1 MVGTVSRTA
10 RVSGVTRNL
19 KEAAGKTPARRT
31 ETTYEAGASGRG
43 GDYLQSP
50 ITIQEGVS
58 VYAAG
63 IWGEGHAHYPGRSAV
78 PHWAKSRSR
87 GTGKQFPH
95 VRQKSAEAIGAGV
108 TDRQRAEHSG
118 ADRSLEFR

>member
-19 KEAAGKTPARRT
+19 KEAAGKTLARRT
-31 ETTYEAGASGRG
+31 EIAYEADMSGREG
-43 GDYLQSP
+43 NVLQNP

-78 PHWAKSRSR
+78 QHWAKS
-87 GTGKQFPH
+87 
-95 VRQKSAEAIGAGV
+95 GAG
-108 TDRQRAEHSG
+108 
-118 ADRSLEFR
+118 

>member
-31 ETTYEAGASGRG
+31 EIAYEAAISGREG
-43 GDYLQSP
+43 IVLQSP
-50 ITIQEGVS
+50 ITIQEDVS

-63 IWGEGHAHYPGRSAV
+63 IWSEGHAHYPGRSAV
-78 PHWAKSRSR
+78 PHWPKLRCMAIWRQIVLMFGRS
-87 GTGKQFPH
+87 Q
-95 VRQKSAEAIGAGV
+95 QKPYEP
-108 TDRQRAEHSG
+108 E
-118 ADRSLEFR
+118 

>member
-31 ETTYEAGASGRG
+31 EIAYEAGISGREG
-43 GDYLQSP
+43 KVLQSP

-63 IWGEGHAHYPGRSAV
+63 IWSEGHAHYPGRSAV
-78 PHWAKSRSR
+78 LHWAKSGAWRSGDR
-87 GTGKQFPH
+87 LSL
-95 VRQKSAEAIGAGV
+95 RSAEV
-108 TDRQRAEHSG
+108 S
-118 ADRSLEFR
+118 RSHMSRTNHPAKG

>member
-10 RVSGVTRNL
+10 RVSGATRNL

-31 ETTYEAGASGRG
+31 EIAYEAGTSGREG
-43 GDYLQSP
+43 YVLQSP

-63 IWGEGHAHYPGRSAV
+63 IWGEGHAHYPGRPAV
-78 PHWAKSRSR
+78 QHWAKS
-87 GTGKQFPH
+87 
-95 VRQKSAEAIGAGV
+95 GAG
-108 TDRQRAEHSG
+108 
-118 ADRSLEFR
+118 

>member
-19 KEAAGKTPARRT
+19 KEAAGKTLARRT
-31 ETTYEAGASGRG
+31 EIAYEAGTSGREG
-43 GDYLQSP
+43 TVLQSP

-63 IWGEGHAHYPGRSAV
+63 IWGEGHAHYPGRSTV
-78 PHWAKSRSR
+78 PHWPKLRCMAIWKQIAIMFGRS
-87 GTGKQFPH
+87 Q
-95 VRQKSAEAIGAGV
+95 QKPYEL
-108 TDRQRAEHSG
+108 D
-118 ADRSLEFR
+118 

>member
-19 KEAAGKTPARRT
+19 KEAAGKTLARRT
-31 ETTYEAGASGRG
+31 EIAYEADISGREG
-43 GDYLQSP
+43 QYLQSP
-50 ITIQEGVS
+50 ITIREGVS

-78 PHWAKSRSR
+78 QHWTK
-87 GTGKQFPH
+87 T
-95 VRQKSAEAIGAGV
+95 GAG
-108 TDRQRAEHSG
+108 
-118 ADRSLEFR
+118 